1 MSATPETIEYLYA
14 IDAAEGPSPSR
25 VIRFPIVKKT
35 TKRIYYDVT
44 GWATER
50 TSGVRFVDRETIE
63 RDGEIVRRS
72 AAGWWEKDLHLY
84 LSEPAMADYGQG
96 PDLAELKAAMAA
108 SHPDRGGSNEAFIAA
123 RERYEMARA
132 AQTPPAEGDQMT

>member
-1 MSATPETIEYLYA
+1 MSPALEAIEYLYA
-14 IDAAEGPSPSR
+14 IDTPEGPSSVR
-25 VIRFPIVKKT
+25 IIRFPIVKKT

-63 RDGEIVRRS
+63 RDGEIVRRA

-84 LSEPAMADYGQG
+84 LSEPDLPDYDHQ
-96 PDLAELKAAMAA
+96 PSLAELKAAMAA
-108 SHPDRGGSNEAFIAA
+108 AHPDRGGSNEAFIAA

-132 AQTPPAEGDQMT
+132 AQTPPTEGDQMT